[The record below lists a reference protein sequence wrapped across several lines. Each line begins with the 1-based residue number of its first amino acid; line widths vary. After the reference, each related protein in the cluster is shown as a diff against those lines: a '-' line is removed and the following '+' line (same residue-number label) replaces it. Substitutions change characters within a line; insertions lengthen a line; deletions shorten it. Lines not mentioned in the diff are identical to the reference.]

1 MHDRVAVATLRR
13 RDQLARQAE
22 RPSGHTPKAPQK
34 LPVPA
39 PCPVALRWRRTMCQI
54 PATTATKRAI
64 RRTSQNAPI
73 NTDNTDIT
81 RRTTSTPPATT
92 TAAFRSGWVLGG
104 CCWIISTSFP
114 LGGVWPG
121 GCVPLCARSVFWLL
135 AVARAIRLRFYPHPS
150 APTQILTGHRG
161 PRSETRA
168 SHSARGRPGPT
179 GTVAGQ
185 NVGAAYVGH
194 RVGQRRRLG
203 PDLALVTRPFGV
215 DVRPTP
221 VFLFES
227 TGQRLAR
234 PLACLAESPL
244 LLGVSGRPRLLSVRC
259 GRWALVLRS
268 PRRVGS
274 PW

>member
-1 MHDRVAVATLRR
+1 VHDRVAVATLRR

-121 GCVPLCARSVFWLL
+121 GACPCVLALCSGCWRSHGLSVCGSTHTQAL
-135 AVARAIRLRFYPHPS
+135 RLGFCQ
-150 APTQILTGHRG
+150 TTL
-161 PRSETRA
+161 
-168 SHSARGRPGPT
+168 SH
-179 GTVAGQ
+179 V
-185 NVGAAYVGH
+185 
-194 RVGQRRRLG
+194 RRRLPHTRRGDG
-203 PDLALVTRPFGV
+203 PDRPARWPGKTSEQRASVTG
-215 DVRPTP
+215 
-221 VFLFES
+221 S
-227 TGQRLAR
+227 
-234 PLACLAESPL
+234 
-244 LLGVSGRPRLLSVRC
+244 VSGAGSVLI
-259 GRWALVLRS
+259 WPS
-268 PRRVGS
+268 
-274 PW
+274 